1 MPDQT
6 ALSDYLVLSRGQ
18 WDADASKEE
27 IQAAIDCFYVW
38 YEQLVAQGT
47 VKRGQR
53 LARERKT
60 VSRGG
65 VVDGPFAET
74 KEMIGGYWI
83 IVAASLEQAAEI
95 AARNPCLAFGL
106 SYEIR
111 PLEPVRASAYAQA
124 CETPGDAPQPGA
136 MRP

>member
-1 MPDQT
+1 MSDPSV
-6 ALSDYLVLSRGQ
+6 LSDYLVLSRGQ

-27 IQAAIDCFYVW
+27 IQAAIDRFYVW

-106 SYEIR
+106 SYEVR
-111 PLEPVRASAYAQA
+111 PIETVRASAYAVA
-124 CETPGDAPQPGA
+124 CESPDAVSRA
-136 MRP
+136 

>member
-1 MPDQT
+1 MSDQN
-6 ALSDYLVLSRGQ
+6 AVSDYLVLSRGQ

-27 IQAAIDCFYVW
+27 IQGAIDRFYVW

-53 LARERKT
+53 LAHERRT
-60 VSRGG
+60 VSRQG

-95 AARNPCLAFGL
+95 AARNPCLALGL

-111 PLEPVRASAYAQA
+111 PIEPVRASAYAVA
-124 CETPGDAPQPGA
+124 CETPGATA
-136 MRP
+136 RP

>member
-1 MPDQT
+1 MSDQT
-6 ALSDYLVLSRGQ
+6 ALSEYLVLSRGQ
-18 WDADASKEE
+18 WDADAPKEE
-27 IQAAIDCFYVW
+27 IQGAIDGFYLW
-38 YEQLVAQGT
+38 YEQLLAQGT

-60 VSRGG
+60 VSRHG

-95 AARNPCLAFGL
+95 AAHNPCLAFGL

-111 PLEPVRASAYAQA
+111 PIEPLRASAYAVA
-124 CETPGDAPQPGA
+124 CETPGEAARPGA
-136 MRP
+136 TRP

>member
-1 MPDQT
+1 M
-6 ALSDYLVLSRGQ
+6 SDNATRSEYLVLSRGQ
-18 WDADASKEE
+18 WDADASKEQ
-27 IQAAIDCFYVW
+27 IQGAIDRFYVW
-38 YEQLVAQGT
+38 YEQQVAQGT
-47 VKRGQR
+47 IKRGQR

-83 IVAASLEQAAEI
+83 IVAASLEQAAAI

-106 SYEIR
+106 SYEIG
-111 PLEPVRASAYAQA
+111 PIEPVRASAYALT
-124 CETPGDAPQPGA
+124 CETPEAATPLA
-136 MRP
+136 ATRR

>member
-1 MPDQT
+1 M
-6 ALSDYLVLSRGQ
+6 SDPTPPSEYLVLSRGQ
-18 WDADASKEE
+18 WDADAPPEQ
-27 IQAAIDCFYVW
+27 IQGAIDRFYDW
-38 YEQLVAQGT
+38 YERLVAEGT
-47 VKRGQR
+47 IKRGQR

-60 VSRGG
+60 VSRLG
-65 VVDGPFAET
+65 VVDGPFAEA

-111 PLEPVRASAYAQA
+111 PIEPVRASAYALA
-124 CETPGDAPQPGA
+124 CETPGQATPGGAPRA
-136 MRP
+136 

>member
-1 MPDQT
+1 MSDPT
-6 ALSDYLVLSRGQ
+6 ALSEYLVLSRGQ
-18 WDADASKEE
+18 WDADASKEQ
-27 IQAAIDCFYVW
+27 IQAAIDGFYTW
-38 YEQLVAQGT
+38 YEQLVEKGT

-83 IVAASLEQAAEI
+83 IVAASLQQAAEI

-111 PLEPVRASAYAQA
+111 PVEPVRASAYAVA
-124 CETPGDAPQPGA
+124 CETPSTASRPGVT
-136 MRP
+136 RP